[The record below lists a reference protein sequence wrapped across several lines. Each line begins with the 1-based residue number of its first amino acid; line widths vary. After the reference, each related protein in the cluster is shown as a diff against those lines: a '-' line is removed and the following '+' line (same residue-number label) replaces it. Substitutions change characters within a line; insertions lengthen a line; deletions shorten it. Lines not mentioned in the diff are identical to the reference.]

1 MGGAPRQDRAAKL
14 GLAAHGLVEADLY
27 GLCRIAGRW
36 RSHSGAGARC
46 GEVVCR
52 TARCPWI
59 WHRDDRYRFR
69 SGAALQSA
77 VSRPFLHAWQRPVWA
92 AVPHEFGSAAAQGR
106 RHHRGAAEDQA
117 GVGQSIARS
126 GAGGGRQWVTAKDF
140 AVVTGGSTG
149 IGAEIC
155 RQMLEAGSEVISL
168 ARRKPAQSHARLHA
182 VEVDLMD
189 RSATERVAAYIAA
202 RFPISHIVHN
212 AGVIRPALL
221 PDVEQ
226 KDLQALTQLHLGAAL
241 TLVQAA
247 LPAMK
252 RNHFGRIVLMSS
264 RGALGLQTRSTYS
277 ATKAAMIGMA
287 RTWALELAPDGITVN
302 VVAPGP
308 IADTEMFRSVV
319 AKDSEREKA
328 LAAASP
334 VKRLGRSDDVA
345 RAVMFFCGRANGFVT
360 GQTLYVCGGAS
371 VVTLAI

>member
-27 GLCRIAGRW
+27 RLCRIARRW

-46 GEVVCR
+46 REVVCR
-52 TARCPWI
+52 TARCAWI
-59 WHRDDRYRFR
+59 RYRDDRYRFR

-77 VSRPFLHAWQRPVWA
+77 VSGPLLPARQRPLRA
-92 AVPHEFGSAAAQGR
+92 AVPHEVASAAAQGR
-106 RHHRGAAEDQA
+106 RHHRGTAEDQA
-117 GVGQSIARS
+117 GVGQPIARS
-126 GAGGGRQWVTAKDF
+126 GAGGGRGCVTARDF

-155 RQMLEAGSEVISL
+155 RQMLEAGYEVISL

-189 RSATERVAAYIAA
+189 SSATEGAAADIAA

-221 PDVEQ
+221 PDVVQ
-226 KDLQALTQLHLGAAL
+226 DDLQALMQLHLGAAL
-241 TLVQAA
+241 TLMQTA

-252 RNHFGRIVLMSS
+252 RNRFGRVVLMSS
-264 RGALGLQTRSTYS
+264 RGALGLETRSAYS
-277 ATKAAMIGMA
+277 ATKAGMIGMA

-308 IADTEMFRSVV
+308 IADTEMFRSIVP
-319 AKDSEREKA
+319 KDSEREKA
-328 LAAASP
+328 LAAAIP
-334 VKRLGRSDDVA
+334 VKRLGRSADVA
-345 RAVMFFCGRANGFVT
+345 RAVMFFCDRANGFVT

-371 VVTLAI
+371 VGTLAI